1 MTPRE
6 ELLRILVLRSY
17 LREPG
22 RQFRLASGRLSDYY
36 IECSLTTT
44 YHAAAPLIGALIHG
58 LVPPDAIA
66 VGGPTMGAD
75 PLAAAVCYHSARTS
89 RPLSWF
95 SVRKTAKAHGARR
108 WLEGSVVAGDA
119 VVVVEDVITSGTA
132 LVDAVRK
139 CGEEGLRVLGAVVLV
154 DREEDDGRARVEA
167 ALASLGA
174 TFHALF
180 TRTELEYAWRTG
192 RQ

>member
-1 MTPRE
+1 MTPQE

-17 LREPG
+17 LREAG

-58 LVPPDAIA
+58 LVPPDAVA

-95 SVRKTAKAHGARR
+95 SVRKTAKAHGITVPMTLQASAD
-108 WLEGSVVAGDA
+108 E
-119 VVVVEDVITSGTA
+119 VI
-132 LVDAVRK
+132 
-139 CGEEGLRVLGAVVLV
+139 E
-154 DREEDDGRARVEA
+154 
-167 ALASLGA
+167 
-174 TFHALF
+174 
-180 TRTELEYAWRTG
+180 
-192 RQ
+192 